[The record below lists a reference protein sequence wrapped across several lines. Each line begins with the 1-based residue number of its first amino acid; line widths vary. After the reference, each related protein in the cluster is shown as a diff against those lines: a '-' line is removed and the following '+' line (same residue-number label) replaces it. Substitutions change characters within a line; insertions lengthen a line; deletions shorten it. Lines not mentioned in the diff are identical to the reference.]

1 MDLER
6 KEAVIEAILFSMG
19 DSVPVEKIAEI
30 LEIDKKE
37 VRTIIYGMKEKME
50 AANRGVTIT
59 ELDGAFQM
67 CSKPDMYEYLIEITK
82 SNKKYSLTDT
92 ALETLSIIAYKQPVT
107 KLDIENIRGV
117 DCTHIINR
125 LVELDL
131 VKELGRL
138 DAPGRPILFGTTEQ
152 FLRSFGVKSLDE
164 LPEMSQV
171 QKEEFRE
178 QAEAEVQMKLDI

>member
-1 MDLER
+1 MELDR
-6 KEAVIEAILFSMG
+6 KEAIIEAILFSMG
-19 DSVPVEKIAEI
+19 DSVSIEKLAEI
-30 LEIDKKE
+30 LESDKKE
-37 VRTIIYGMKEKME
+37 VKTIVYGMKEKMD
-50 AANRGVTIT
+50 AGNRGVTIT
-59 ELDGAFQM
+59 EIGDSFQM
-67 CSKPDMYEYLIEITK
+67 CSKPDMYEYLIDITK
-82 SNKKYSLTDT
+82 SSKKYSLTDT

-125 LVELDL
+125 LIELDL
-131 VKELGRL
+131 VKELGRM

-164 LPEMSQV
+164 LPEMDQV